1 MTDEEAEQ
9 FMFDMNK
16 LLDDY
21 RGGPPRYIGDGWP
34 KPKKEINYE
43 EHPTLSELPQY
54 KRKGMEQQKPLE
66 NVVKRRKKSVAQILF
81 EKVAE
86 IIGNKPKA
94 TSTEPRKDE
103 AKNRF

>member
-16 LLDDY
+16 LIDNY

-43 EHPTLSELPQY
+43 EHPTRSELPQY
-54 KRKGMEQQKPLE
+54 KPKTMEQ
-66 NVVKRRKKSVAQILF
+66 RKQ
-81 EKVAE
+81 
-86 IIGNKPKA
+86 
-94 TSTEPRKDE
+94 
-103 AKNRF
+103 